1 MFGMVDVSHEPALG
15 YMEIVQRR
23 NAATLL
29 PIIQAHVHPGT
40 TVYSDEWAAYNSV
53 QSLPSVATHE
63 TVNYSL
69 HFVDPVTGVHTQNVE
84 SYWNRV
90 KIKLKRMKGCHADE
104 IPEYLD
110 EFMWR
115 ERYGKFTGEAF
126 ENLAKDIADLY
137 PV

>member
-29 PIIQAHVHPGT
+29 PI
-40 TVYSDEWAAYNSV
+40 NSV

-63 TVNYSL
+63 TVNHSL

-90 KIKLKRMKGCHADE
+90 KIKLKRMKGCHTDK

-110 EFMWR
+110 EFVAGAIWQI
-115 ERYGKFTGEAF
+115 YW
-126 ENLAKDIADLY
+126 
-137 PV
+137 